1 MQPQP
6 QPQGT
11 GAVCL
16 PSSKRIRTEGPAS
29 LHSSSPQTTLT
40 PPMLSSQRGTALAAA
55 AAGPGS
61 RGPEVGAQWQQ
72 GAHGKAPLSG
82 LAAVGSGSRV
92 APSWGHPAVSPNPA
106 AGPSPSCAGQPLP
119 AQGHS
124 QLTRQGQGQPLSAGP
139 AGQPGTSAG
148 MVSAAAAALAAGTA
162 IVVSERQKGNPVLKH
177 IRNVRCVFASI
188 GPDYLLGQNTCALF
202 LSLRY
207 HLLHP
212 EYILYRIKELQRAFA
227 LRLLLV
233 LVDVEDPAKPLENI
247 TKAALTNDCTLIC
260 AWSPQEAARYL
271 ETYKAYESKP
281 ASNIQERVE
290 SDYTSRL
297 ASALTAVRGVNRT
310 DALTL
315 GSALGSLAGIMS
327 ASQQQLSSCPGLGPA
342 KVARLMEAFHQPF
355 RKASAPVLPGL
366 AGRPAAAPGLPLPWV
381 GGSSTPGTAD
391 GGRQGMV
398 AAQQTE
404 AAGPSAA
411 GWGPAQGSG
420 VRANSPTAVGR
431 DGDGRPVPA
440 SWRESSP
447 GGAAHVRGDPAG
459 SEQPAVGSEVAEQG
473 EDDGS
478 GGEDDAFDED
488 LVPSSED
495 ELHMMATQ
503 LMTQAH
509 ARAGARAGDD
519 THDLCSSG
527 ADDDREEPEEL

>member
-16 PSSKRIRTEGPAS
+16 PSSKRIRTEGPAC
-29 LHSSSPQTTLT
+29 PQTTLT
-40 PPMLSSQRGTALAAA
+40 PPMLSSHQGAALAAA
-55 AAGPGS
+55 VGAGS

-124 QLTRQGQGQPLSAGP
+124 QLTRQGQGQAQPLSAGP

-148 MVSAAAAALAAGTA
+148 MVSAAAAVLAAGTA

-177 IRNVRCVFASI
+177 IRNVRCVYASI

-233 LVDVEDPAKPLENI
+233 LVDVEDPTKPLENI

-355 RKASAPVLPGL
+355 RKAPAPALPGP
-366 AGRPAAAPGLPLPWV
+366 AGRPAAAPGLPSPWV
-381 GGSSTPGTAD
+381 GGSSAPGTAM
-391 GGRQGMV
+391 GQGQGMV
-398 AAQQTE
+398 AAQQAE

-411 GWGPAQGSG
+411 GWGPAQGLG
-420 VRANSPTAVGR
+420 VRTNSPAAVGR
-431 DGDGRPVPA
+431 DGDGRPGSA
-440 SWRESSP
+440 LWRESSP
-447 GGAAHVRGDPAG
+447 GGAAQVRGDSG
-459 SEQPAVGSEVAEQG
+459 ESEQPAAGSDVAEQG